1 MPWELCLFCIAQIC
15 EISWGK
21 DRGKMCTSFCLHF
34 WHKILLKN
42 LRKKFWC
49 KKITNRIAQKN
60 KNHPANVC
68 TVFVQ
73 ILHFTKISPKNCGKK
88 NEKKLWILY
97 ANMTGNVTSFAGNVN
112 FLFPSWISCIGV
124 WFEPFSEIF
133 WNHFHPE
140 RVVSFKERAERG
152 WKSGARSLSWKS
164 GWNPCTLATS
174 RRWTYPKTFFRFRE
188 RVIWKLLDGVQ
199 IRFYIKKF

>member
-1 MPWELCLFCIAQIC
+1 MYLWECCAKNCTGVKSFASIFGAYNFFCIAQICTKKMQKNMPWELCLFCIAQIC

-73 ILHFTKISPKNCGKK
+73 ILHFTKISPKNCAKK
-88 NEKKLWILY
+88 AKKLWILY
-97 ANMTGNVTSFAGNVN
+97 ANMTGNITSFAGNVN
-112 FLFPSWISCIGV
+112 FLFPTWIYVPGGLFKV
-124 WFEPFSEIF
+124 FF
-133 WNHFHPE
+133 WDILWHH
-140 RVVSFKERAERG
+140 
-152 WKSGARSLSWKS
+152 
-164 GWNPCTLATS
+164 
-174 RRWTYPKTFFRFRE
+174 
-188 RVIWKLLDGVQ
+188 
-199 IRFYIKKF
+199 